1 MMFKAVYVCVCV
13 PGWLGAWCGLQREHG
28 LHRRSGASH
37 GRRGLSG
44 CLQVTAGVILV
55 LTVFSVY
62 ILKLGCFFLKYI
74 FECCFGS
81 YIYFLE
87 IFIYIVSVLLIY
99 INWKAWSRFQHQAR
113 KTHIIYVFLLFYF
126 SDFQVFWYIILFSVA
141 FSMNRNN
148 LDNKPFL
155 CG

>member
-1 MMFKAVYVCVCV
+1 MFYFIFFLLSFLMMFKAVYVCVCV

-62 ILKLGCFFLKYI
+62 ILKLVFFLNIYLNAVLVATFI
-74 FECCFGS
+74 FWR
-81 YIYFLE
+81 FL
-87 IFIYIVSVLLIY
+87 FTL
-99 INWKAWSRFQHQAR
+99 FQ
-113 KTHIIYVFLLFYF
+113 FY
-126 SDFQVFWYIILFSVA
+126 
-141 FSMNRNN
+141 
-148 LDNKPFL
+148 
-155 CG
+155 